1 MNDPLTNSLPGPELE
16 STYKKRT
23 RVFMEIVEVTE
34 NFGKSLSLI
43 ETYYHEP
50 LEKLGIVKESVVV
63 NLFSGIEV
71 VRGMNKRMI
80 ENLHEIKKD
89 WKPEISNVGMM
100 LIEVAPYVRM
110 YEQYM
115 QYYAKASRQLKSLGS
130 EAFEKFLETQNELL
144 KKKYPDH
151 SQSSLSVRI
160 ISSY

>member
-1 MNDPLTNSLPGPELE
+1 
-16 STYKKRT
+16 
-23 RVFMEIVEVTE
+23 MEMVEATE

-43 ETYYHEP
+43 ETYYRVP
-50 LEKLGIVKESVVV
+50 LRRARLVNESVDKI
-63 NLFSGIEV
+63 LFAGIDV
-71 VRGMNKRMI
+71 VRGLNNKMT
-80 ENLHEIKKD
+80 ESLHEIKKD

-100 LIEVAPYVRM
+100 LIEIAPYIRM

-115 QYYAKASRQLKSLGS
+115 LLYPKASWQLKSLGS